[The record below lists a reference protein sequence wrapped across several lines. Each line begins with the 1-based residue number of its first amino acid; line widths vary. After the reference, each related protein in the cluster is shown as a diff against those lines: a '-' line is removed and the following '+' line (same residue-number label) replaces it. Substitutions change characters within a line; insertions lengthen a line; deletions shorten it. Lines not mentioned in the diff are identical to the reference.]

1 MEFWSKTC
9 KLTTKNLANT
19 SKSLADIDKSMLH
32 ANWCLLVMLFGKRTV
47 KNFIWYLVFF
57 VVDQPNNGQHV
68 LEVVMSKPNRERQ
81 KLIREQNIL
90 KQVSSSFQ
98 KKLGVVFFCH
108 KVSYNWF
115 FFTWCCDKMICHII
129 YPDHIKDKASGTNS
143 CVHLNFR
150 WSYTIKIN
158 F

>member
-108 KVSYNWF
+108 KVSYNCF
-115 FFTWCCDKMICHII
+115 FLHDAVTK
-129 YPDHIKDKASGTNS
+129 
-143 CVHLNFR
+143 
-150 WSYTIKIN
+150 
-158 F
+158 